1 MPTSPK
7 APVKAPPVIL
17 RERRLATQNSKWDV
31 FWDDI
36 TGADGS
42 QVNGYLVIAPRGQ
55 NASRI
60 GGTAI
65 LPVLPDG
72 RIGLVR
78 NYRHPLELEAWEA
91 PRGFL
96 DPGEGDTAAAALRE
110 LEEETGYVGER
121 ANVIALGIFAQ
132 EPSTIAGRS
141 ALFAVTGC
149 RKGMNAPDFSEPGL
163 GELAFFTLQ
172 EALDLADRGEI
183 QDAATLVAIYR
194 YARES
199 QRRQPR

>member
-1 MPTSPK
+1 MTESKK
-7 APVKAPPVIL
+7 AAPPVEL
-17 RERRLATQNSKWDV
+17 RRRRLATQNSKWDV

-42 QVNGYLVIAPRGQ
+42 RVDSYLVIAPRGQ

-72 RIGLVR
+72 RVGLVR
-78 NYRHPLELEAWEA
+78 NYRHPLELDAWET

-96 DPGEGDTAAAALRE
+96 DPGEADTAAAALRE
-110 LEEETGYVGER
+110 LEEETGYISSR
-121 ANVIALGIFAQ
+121 DDVIALGTFAQ
-132 EPSTIAGRS
+132 EPSTIAGMS
-141 ALFAVTGC
+141 ALFAAENC
-149 RKGMNAPDFSEPGL
+149 RRGDKAPDFSEPGL
-163 GELAFFTLQ
+163 GELAFFPLD

-183 QDAATLVAIYR
+183 QDAATLLTIYR
-194 YARES
+194 YAFAR
-199 QRRQPR
+199 QRRQAR